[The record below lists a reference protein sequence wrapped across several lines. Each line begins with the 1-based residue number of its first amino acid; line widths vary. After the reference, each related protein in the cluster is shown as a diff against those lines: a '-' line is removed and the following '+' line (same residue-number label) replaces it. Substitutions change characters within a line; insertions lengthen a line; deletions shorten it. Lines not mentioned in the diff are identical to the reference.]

1 MGTRQ
6 LQVWRGERHRRI
18 HKHHIRL
25 TEIALL
31 MLPQHKTNR
40 EATQS
45 RQRGSER
52 LGPLQV
58 SDGDLRPLV
67 CEIAREANATAKGAE
82 SHNSDA
88 RLVPG
93 RRQRRRVALIP
104 WSRPYLLLQRVR
116 DVLHVFQ
123 SPS

>member
-1 MGTRQ
+1 MGACQ
-6 LQVWRGERHRRI
+6 LQVWRGERYRRI
-18 HKHHIRL
+18 HKHHICL

-31 MLPQHKTNR
+31 VLPQHKTNG

-45 RQRGSER
+45 LQRGSER
-52 LGPLQV
+52 LSPLQV

-93 RRQRRRVALIP
+93 RWQRWRVTMIP
-104 WSRPYLLLQRVR
+104 WSRPRLLRQ
-116 DVLHVFQ
+116 
-123 SPS
+123 